1 MGHAFV
7 LTSASKAGTTG
18 GTFADTLTANT
29 GDTLNVANY
38 GGDPSVSAARI
49 TEMWGIDSTS
59 VAELSVV
66 YTRPQ
71 STHDQQRG
79 VRFSIPALVPGG
91 ANSVAGHNLLGGYG
105 VIDLYKSDAGTF
117 TVSTTAA
124 DNVLVSYVTEYT
136 DLPGVAGVFSNWA
149 QISAL
154 QLSTVGIRVS
164 AVASGTRGAYG
175 ATRAFNADDARLHAN
190 TWYAILGWTVQTP
203 VTTISL
209 TGPDWGGQRIGGPA
223 GVANLDNATWFVDQD
238 VKWRTLSGMG
248 PGGLIPC
255 FNSNNKGSINVI
267 VADGQASTTPKI
279 DFLLYELSRQPGV

>member
-29 GDTLNVANY
+29 GDSLNVANF
-38 GGDPSVSAARI
+38 GGDASTSGARI

-59 VAELSVV
+59 VAELSVI

-105 VIDLYKSDAGTF
+105 VIDLYKSDTGTY
-117 TVSTTAA
+117 TVTTTAS
-124 DNVLVSYVTEYT
+124 DNVLVSYTTEYD
-136 DLPGVAGVFSNWA
+136 DLPGVSGVFSNWQ
-149 QISAL
+149 QIQAL
-154 QLSTVGIRVS
+154 QLSAVGIRVS
-164 AVASGTRGAYG
+164 AVASATRGAYG

-190 TWYAILGWTVQTP
+190 TWYAILGWTVQTQI
-203 VTTISL
+203 TTITL
-209 TGPDWGGQRIGGPA
+209 TGPDWGGQRIGGPG
-223 GVANLDNATWFVDQD
+223 GVLTLDNSAWFVDQSL
-238 VKWRTLSGMG
+238 KWGKSM
-248 PGGLIPC
+248 IPC
-255 FNSNNKGSINVI
+255 FNSNNAGNILVQT
-267 VADGQASTTPKI
+267 ADGAASTSAQI
-279 DFLLYELSRQPGV
+279 DFFLYELTSQPGA